1 MHKIFAEN
9 HGKAALMVA
18 GATVL
23 ASLIVIPIAN
33 SLLGSVLPQS
43 SIRV

>member
-1 MHKIFAEN
+1 MHKMFAEN

-23 ASLIVIPIAN
+23 AALIVIPIAN
-33 SLLGSVLPQS
+33 SLLGSFLPS
-43 SIRV
+43 STIRT

>member
-1 MHKIFAEN
+1 MFSEN
-9 HGKAALMVA
+9 HGKAALMVI

-23 ASLIVIPIAN
+23 AAVLVLPIAN
-33 SLLGSVLPQS
+33 KFLGAFLPQS